1 MKCLNKNLTNLVM
14 MGFSILSDLYNQPR
28 SGVLKKRQMKFN
40 IRFTIVT
47 ATLLSMMSIVK
58 AQEKELL
65 SFNEYLN
72 LVGKKNL
79 NYAAQKYNVSMAEA
93 SIQTANMFPDPQ
105 FDMEGSNN
113 GVSKKMGYTFG
124 GSFGWTVELGGKRKA
139 RVDLARN
146 QSELSKI
153 LLSDFFRNLRADAS
167 LGYIEALRTKALLDV
182 QQDSY
187 KNMLKLSK
195 SDSIRYRLGTISL
208 VSSKQSKLEAASL
221 LNDVYQAESAEQQAI
236 TGLSVYLS
244 DNNLTGRDVDGD
256 FNAFNR
262 DFGVE
267 DLITQ
272 ALNDR
277 ADLLAA
283 RQNTQ
288 VAKSQINL
296 EKANRKIDLGLSAG
310 VSHNTTATNEIAP
323 SPAVNAVKLGVTI
336 PLKFSNNRNA
346 GLKIAE
352 MAHSQSQL
360 EYQQVEQSIRAEVMQ
375 AYQQYMATQKQVKQ
389 FHNGMLTEAKSILEG
404 IVYSYKRGESSIL
417 EVLNAQRT
425 YNDVRKDYYQA
436 LADNAAALIELERK
450 TGIWDISF

>member
-14 MGFSILSDLYNQPR
+14 IGFSILSDLYNQPR
-28 SGVLKKRQMKFN
+28 SGVLKKRHMKFN

-47 ATLLSMMSIVK
+47 ATLLSMTGIVK
-58 AQEKELL
+58 AQQKELL
-65 SFNEYLN
+65 SFDEYLSM
-72 LVGKKNL
+72 VGKKNL
-79 NYAAQKYNVSMAEA
+79 TYAAQKFNVSMAEA

-105 FDMEGSNN
+105 LDMEGSNN
-113 GVSKKMGYTFG
+113 GVSKNMGYTYG
-124 GSFGWTVELGGKRKA
+124 GSLGWTLELGGKRRA
-139 RVDLARN
+139 RVDLAKN
-146 QSELSKI
+146 QSELSRI
-153 LLSDFFRNLRADAS
+153 LLLDFFRNLRADAS
-167 LGYIEALRTKALLDV
+167 LGYVEALKSKALLDV

-187 KNMLKLSK
+187 KNMLQLSK

-208 VSSKQSKLEAASL
+208 VTSKQSKLEAASL
-221 LNDVYQAESAEQQAI
+221 LNSVYQAESAEQQAI
-236 TGLSVYLS
+236 TTLYVFLS
-244 DNNLTGRDVDGD
+244 DNKLTGRDVGGD

-262 DFGVE
+262 DFGIE
-267 DLITQ
+267 DLLTQ
-272 ALNDR
+272 ALNER

-283 RQNTQ
+283 KQNTQ

-296 EKANRKIDLGLSAG
+296 ERANRKIDLGLTAG

-323 SPAVNAVKLGVTI
+323 SPAVNAIKLGVSI

-389 FHNGMLTEAKSILEG
+389 FHNGMLTEAKNILDG
-404 IVYSYKRGESSIL
+404 IIYSYKRGESSIL

-436 LADNAAALIELERK
+436 LADNATALIELERK

>member
-14 MGFSILSDLYNQPR
+14 IGFSILSDLYNQPR
-28 SGVLKKRQMKFN
+28 SGVLKKRHMKFN

-47 ATLLSMMSIVK
+47 ATLLSMTGIVK
-58 AQEKELL
+58 AQQKELL
-65 SFNEYLN
+65 SFDEYLSM
-72 LVGKKNL
+72 VGKKNL
-79 NYAAQKYNVSMAEA
+79 TYAAQKYNVSMAEA

-105 FDMEGSNN
+105 LDMEGSNN
-113 GVSKKMGYTFG
+113 GVSKNMGYTYG
-124 GSFGWTVELGGKRKA
+124 GSLGWTLELGGKRRA
-139 RVDLARN
+139 RVDLAKN
-146 QSELSKI
+146 QSELSRI
-153 LLSDFFRNLRADAS
+153 LLLDFFRNLRADAS
-167 LGYIEALRTKALLDV
+167 LGYVEALKSKALLDV

-187 KNMLKLSK
+187 KNMLQLSK

-208 VSSKQSKLEAASL
+208 VTSKQSKLEAASL
-221 LNDVYQAESAEQQAI
+221 LNSVYQAESAEQQAI
-236 TGLSVYLS
+236 TALSVFLS
-244 DNNLTGRDVDGD
+244 DNKLTGRGVDGD

-262 DFGVE
+262 DFGIE
-267 DLITQ
+267 DLLTQ
-272 ALNDR
+272 ALNER

-283 RQNTQ
+283 KQNTQ

-296 EKANRKIDLGLSAG
+296 ERANRKIDLGLTAG
-310 VSHNTTATNEIAP
+310 VSYNTTATNEIAP
-323 SPAVNAVKLGVTI
+323 SPAVNAIKLGVSI

-360 EYQQVEQSIRAEVMQ
+360 DYQQVEQSIRAEVMQ
-375 AYQQYMATQKQVKQ
+375 AYQQYIATQKQVKQ
-389 FHNGMLTEAKSILEG
+389 FHNGMLTEAKNILDG
-404 IVYSYKRGESSIL
+404 IIYSYKRGESSIL

-436 LADNAAALIELERK
+436 LADNATALIDLERK

>member
-14 MGFSILSDLYNQPR
+14 IGFSILSDLYNQPR
-28 SGVLKKRQMKFN
+28 SGVLKKRHMKFN

-47 ATLLSMMSIVK
+47 ATLLSMTGIVK
-58 AQEKELL
+58 AQQKELL
-65 SFNEYLN
+65 SFDEYLSM
-72 LVGKKNL
+72 VGKKNL
-79 NYAAQKYNVSMAEA
+79 TYAAQKYNVSMAEA

-105 FDMEGSNN
+105 LDMEGSNN
-113 GVSKKMGYTFG
+113 GVSKNMGYTYG
-124 GSFGWTVELGGKRKA
+124 GSLGWTLELGGKRRA
-139 RVDLARN
+139 RVDLAKN
-146 QSELSKI
+146 QSELSRI
-153 LLSDFFRNLRADAS
+153 LLLDFFRNLRADAS
-167 LGYIEALRTKALLDV
+167 LGYVEALKSKALLDV

-187 KNMLKLSK
+187 KNMLQLSK

-208 VSSKQSKLEAASL
+208 VTSKQSKLEAASL
-221 LNDVYQAESAEQQAI
+221 LNSVYQAESAEQQAI
-236 TGLSVYLS
+236 TALYVFLS
-244 DNNLTGRDVDGD
+244 DNKLTGRDVDGD

-262 DFGVE
+262 DFGIE
-267 DLITQ
+267 DLLTQ
-272 ALNDR
+272 ALNER

-283 RQNTQ
+283 KQNTQ

-296 EKANRKIDLGLSAG
+296 ERANRKIDLGLTAG

-323 SPAVNAVKLGVTI
+323 SPAVNAIKLGVSI

-389 FHNGMLTEAKSILEG
+389 FHNGMLTEAKNILDG
-404 IVYSYKRGESSIL
+404 IIYSYKRGESSIL

-436 LADNAAALIELERK
+436 LADNATALIELERK

>member
-1 MKCLNKNLTNLVM
+1 
-14 MGFSILSDLYNQPR
+14 
-28 SGVLKKRQMKFN
+28 MKFN

-47 ATLLSMMSIVK
+47 ATLLSMTGIVK
-58 AQEKELL
+58 AQQKELL
-65 SFNEYLN
+65 SFDEYLSM
-72 LVGKKNL
+72 VGKKNL
-79 NYAAQKYNVSMAEA
+79 TYAAQKYNVSMAEA

-105 FDMEGSNN
+105 LDMEGSNN
-113 GVSKKMGYTFG
+113 GVSKNMGYTYG
-124 GSFGWTVELGGKRKA
+124 GSLGWTLELGGKRRA
-139 RVDLARN
+139 RVDLAKN
-146 QSELSKI
+146 QSELSRI
-153 LLSDFFRNLRADAS
+153 LLLDFFRNLRADAS
-167 LGYIEALRTKALLDV
+167 LGYVEALKSKALLDV

-187 KNMLKLSK
+187 KNMLQLSK

-208 VSSKQSKLEAASL
+208 VTSKQSKLEAASL
-221 LNDVYQAESAEQQAI
+221 LNSVYQAESAEQQAI
-236 TGLSVYLS
+236 TTLYVFLS
-244 DNNLTGRDVDGD
+244 DNKLTGRDVGGD

-262 DFGVE
+262 DFGIE
-267 DLITQ
+267 DLLTQ
-272 ALNDR
+272 ALNER

-283 RQNTQ
+283 KQNTQ

-296 EKANRKIDLGLSAG
+296 ERANRKIDLGLTAG

-323 SPAVNAVKLGVTI
+323 SPAVNAIKLGVSI

-389 FHNGMLTEAKSILEG
+389 FHNGMLTEAKNILDG
-404 IVYSYKRGESSIL
+404 IIYSYKRGESSIL

-436 LADNAAALIELERK
+436 LADNATALIELERK

>member
-1 MKCLNKNLTNLVM
+1 
-14 MGFSILSDLYNQPR
+14 
-28 SGVLKKRQMKFN
+28 MKFN

-47 ATLLSMMSIVK
+47 ATLLSMTGIVK
-58 AQEKELL
+58 AQQKELL
-65 SFNEYLN
+65 SFDEYLSM
-72 LVGKKNL
+72 VGKKNL
-79 NYAAQKYNVSMAEA
+79 TYAAQKYNVSMAEA

-105 FDMEGSNN
+105 LDMEGSNN
-113 GVSKKMGYTFG
+113 GVSKNMGYTYG
-124 GSFGWTVELGGKRKA
+124 GSLGWTLELGGKRRA
-139 RVDLARN
+139 RVDLAKN
-146 QSELSKI
+146 QSELSRI
-153 LLSDFFRNLRADAS
+153 LLLDFFRNLRADAS
-167 LGYIEALRTKALLDV
+167 LGYVEALKSKALLDV

-187 KNMLKLSK
+187 KNMLQLSK

-208 VSSKQSKLEAASL
+208 VTSKQSKLEAASL
-221 LNDVYQAESAEQQAI
+221 LNSVYQAESTEQQAI
-236 TGLSVYLS
+236 TALSVFLS
-244 DNNLTGRDVDGD
+244 DNKLTGRDVDGD

-262 DFGVE
+262 DFGIE
-267 DLITQ
+267 DLLTQ
-272 ALNDR
+272 ALNER

-283 RQNTQ
+283 KQNTQ

-296 EKANRKIDLGLSAG
+296 ERANRKIDLGLTAG

-323 SPAVNAVKLGVTI
+323 SPAVNAIKLGVSI

-389 FHNGMLTEAKSILEG
+389 FHNGMLTEAKNILDG
-404 IVYSYKRGESSIL
+404 IIYSYKRGESSIL

-436 LADNAAALIELERK
+436 LADNATALIELERK

>member
-1 MKCLNKNLTNLVM
+1 
-14 MGFSILSDLYNQPR
+14 
-28 SGVLKKRQMKFN
+28 MKFN

-47 ATLLSMMSIVK
+47 ATLLSMTGIVK
-58 AQEKELL
+58 AQQKELL
-65 SFNEYLN
+65 SFDEYLSM
-72 LVGKKNL
+72 VGKKNL
-79 NYAAQKYNVSMAEA
+79 TYAAQKFNVSMAEA

-105 FDMEGSNN
+105 LDMEGSNN
-113 GVSKKMGYTFG
+113 GVSKNMGYTYG
-124 GSFGWTVELGGKRKA
+124 GSLGWTLELGGKRRA
-139 RVDLARN
+139 RVDLAKN
-146 QSELSKI
+146 QSELSRI
-153 LLSDFFRNLRADAS
+153 LLLDFFRNLRADAS
-167 LGYIEALRTKALLDV
+167 LGYVEALKSKALLDV

-187 KNMLKLSK
+187 KNMLQLSK

-208 VSSKQSKLEAASL
+208 VTSKQSKLEAASL
-221 LNDVYQAESAEQQAI
+221 LNSVYQAESAEQQAI
-236 TGLSVYLS
+236 TALSVFLS
-244 DNNLTGRDVDGD
+244 DNKLTGRDVDGD

-262 DFGVE
+262 DFGIE
-267 DLITQ
+267 DLLTQ
-272 ALNDR
+272 ALNER

-283 RQNTQ
+283 KQNTQ

-296 EKANRKIDLGLSAG
+296 ERANRKIDLGLTAG

-323 SPAVNAVKLGVTI
+323 SPAVNAIKLGVSI

-389 FHNGMLTEAKSILEG
+389 FHNGMLTEAKNILDG
-404 IVYSYKRGESSIL
+404 IIYSYKRGESSIL

-436 LADNAAALIELERK
+436 LADNATALIELERK